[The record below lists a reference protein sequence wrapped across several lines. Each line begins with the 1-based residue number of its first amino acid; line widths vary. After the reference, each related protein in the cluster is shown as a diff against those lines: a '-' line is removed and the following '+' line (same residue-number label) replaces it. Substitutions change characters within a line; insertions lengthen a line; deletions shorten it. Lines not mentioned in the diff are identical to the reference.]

1 MPAEIIAVEPNSP
14 AARAGLRAG
23 DALVAIDGHAV
34 HDVLDYKF
42 YGYEPSVTVETRRGG
57 EPHFCVIRKCEGE
70 DLGLTFASYLIDEQ
84 KGCCNRCVFCFIDQ
98 LPPGMRRTLYFKDD
112 DARLSFLMGNYIS
125 MTNLSDEDAARIARM
140 RVSPLNISVHT
151 TNPELRTRM
160 LGNPNGGASL
170 RHLYYFAQQDI
181 AMQCQIVVCPGY
193 NDGDELRRT
202 LRELSALHPAVRGV
216 AVVPVGL
223 TRFRERLPH
232 LEPVDRDGAHGIIA
246 VIDEARAANMQT
258 HGTPLCFAA
267 DELYLKAGLPIPAPE
282 YYDNYAQLEN
292 GVGLMSLFE
301 SELRCAL
308 AMEEKTHIAPF
319 AVATGR
325 GAADFMRRMIDEIA
339 KRCDNEMQYEVFA
352 VRNDFFGE
360 GVNVAGLVT
369 GGDII
374 AQLCGKIT
382 AKRLLVP
389 RVMLR
394 HGETVFLDD
403 VSISDMEQALGVTV
417 IPVEIDGGMFLDA
430 VLERQEEWENQS

>member
-1 MPAEIIAVEPNSP
+1 MPAEIIAVEPHSP
-14 AARAGLRAG
+14 AARAGICAG
-23 DALVAIDGHAV
+23 DVLVSLDGHPV

-42 YGYEPSVTVETRRGG
+42 YGYERRVAAETRRDGKTRT
-57 EPHFCVIRKCEGE
+57 CVLKKEEGE
-70 DLGLTFASYLIDEQ
+70 DPGLTFSSYLIDEQ

-98 LPPGMRRTLYFKDD
+98 LPRGMRPTLYFKDD

-125 MTNLSDEDAARIARM
+125 MTNLSDEDARRIARM

-170 RHLYYFAQQDI
+170 RHLRFFAEQGI
-181 AMQCQIVVCPGY
+181 KMQCQIVVCPGY
-193 NDGDELRRT
+193 NDGEELRRT
-202 LRELSALHPAVRGV
+202 LRELSALHPAVSCV
-216 AVVPVGL
+216 AIVPVGL
-223 TRFRERLPH
+223 TRYRENLPQ
-232 LEPVDRDGAHGIIA
+232 LTPVDCAGAREILAI
-246 VIDEARAANMQT
+246 IDEARAQNEAEC
-258 HGTPLCFAA
+258 GEPVCFAA
-267 DELYLKAGLPIPAPE
+267 DELYLKAQLPIPAPE
-282 YYDNYAQLEN
+282 YYGDYAQLEN

-308 AMEEKTHIAPF
+308 AMEEKTHIEPF

-325 GAADFMRRMIDEIA
+325 GAADFMRGMIDEIA
-339 KRCDNEMQYEVFA
+339 KRCDNELQYEVFA

-374 AQLCGKIT
+374 AQLRGKLK
-382 AKRLLVP
+382 AKRLFVP

-417 IPVEIDGGMFLDA
+417 IPVEIDGGQFLDA
-430 VLERQEEWENQS
+430 VLERQEEWENR